1 MTKATPQETQQ
12 AATSQPTRAASALAT
27 RRKPAKPGR
36 RTAARARTEAAAEL
50 RVQGTPA
57 APEKPRT
64 RREAPP
70 SGTVTMQARVD
81 ADFARELVEADAPV
95 LGLDG
100 ISALVREG
108 LRLVHKQA
116 RELAMARE
124 YDEFY
129 GGEPAPLP
137 EGVAA
142 VWDE

>member
-1 MTKATPQETQQ
+1 VTKATPQETQQ
-12 AATSQPTRAASALAT
+12 AATSQTTRAAPALAT
-27 RRKPAKPGR
+27 RRKPGR
-36 RTAARARTEAAAEL
+36 RTPARARTEAAAEL
-50 RVQGTPA
+50 RVQATPA
-57 APEKPRT
+57 APRKSRT
-64 RREAPP
+64 PREAAP

-100 ISALVREG
+100 TSALVREG

>member
-1 MTKATPQETQQ
+1 MTKANPQETQS
-12 AATSQPTRAASALAT
+12 AATRQTKRAAPTLAAS
-27 RRKPAKPGR
+27 RKPGR
-36 RTAARARTEAAAEL
+36 RAAARARAETAAGV
-50 RVQGTPA
+50 RVQATSA
-57 APEKPRT
+57 APRKPRT
-64 RREAPP
+64 RGEAPP

-108 LRLVHKQA
+108 LRLVHRQA

>member
-1 MTKATPQETQQ
+1 M
-12 AATSQPTRAASALAT
+12 
-27 RRKPAKPGR
+27 
-36 RTAARARTEAAAEL
+36 
-50 RVQGTPA
+50 
-57 APEKPRT
+57 
-64 RREAPP
+64 
-70 SGTVTMQARVD
+70 TMQARVD

-100 ISALVREG
+100 TSALVREG

-116 RELAMARE
+116 RELTMARE